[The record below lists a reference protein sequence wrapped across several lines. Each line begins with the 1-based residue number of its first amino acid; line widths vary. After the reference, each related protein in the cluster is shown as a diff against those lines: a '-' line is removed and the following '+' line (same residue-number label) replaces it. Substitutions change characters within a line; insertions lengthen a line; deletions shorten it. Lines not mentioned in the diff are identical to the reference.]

1 MPVSACHH
9 RAPPARISRRRARR
23 QRSRTIVGSLCAALA
38 TTPMLADD
46 TELFIADTRQFP
58 QARPNVLLIVDTSG
72 SLSEVIDAH
81 TGYDPTV
88 RYPGRCDHARVYWR
102 IGMGA
107 PPQCTTGRWFEH
119 NALVCKTALDAF
131 AQGLGRYVG
140 RLAQY
145 DPAAGA
151 AWKRLDELE
160 KTRWVECEDDGGYHG
175 DGADRLALYA
185 RDGDHRRPWSSE
197 QPDEIAWGQH
207 PADRLYTIHDGNYLN
222 WVHDSSS
229 VAATRLQVLK
239 DVATTL
245 LARINDVNVGVMV
258 TNFDQGGTL
267 IHRLEDVATA
277 RASLIES
284 IRGIRAAGW
293 APLAETLYEA
303 GQYFAGRAV
312 DYGGAQH
319 LSGPT
324 IDARATAGTETAYAS
339 PLRFGCQKNF
349 VVVLS
354 DGTPTLDT
362 DADAKIA
369 MLPGFSSLVGPGC
382 DGTGDG
388 ACLDDMAAYLYAAD
402 LDPGL
407 AGKQNVITHVVGFT
421 DDLPLLAST
430 AARGGGAY
438 FTTGDSA
445 SLLAALT
452 DVIFSITDT
461 QTSFTAATVP
471 VNSFNRVRNLGELY
485 LAVFRA
491 TDTARW
497 PGNIKKYR
505 LRGADG
511 TIVDA
516 GGRPAID
523 PRSAWFAPD
532 SRSFWSTAADG
543 SDVTLGGAAGKI
555 PEPAVRNVY
564 TYLGEA
570 LLTRPDNA
578 VQQSNT
584 RIDEALLGIGDPGDP
599 TRDELIDFIRG
610 SHDTGD
616 IGHTGQRPPPMGDPL
631 HAKPVVVAYGKTA
644 GGPGTQDRIVYAA
657 TNDGLLHA
665 IDAQTGVER
674 WAFLAPEFLEDQAIL
689 HANPALPSRHYG
701 IDGNLRAYVHADA
714 DGVIEHGRGERVYLF
729 FGMRRG
735 GSSYYGLDV
744 TRPDSPR
751 VLWRTDASVLP
762 GLGQSWSTPAP
773 ARIEIEGA
781 RQNDRLLV
789 LVFGGGYDPTQDRP
803 QASTDRKG
811 NAIFIVDALNGELL
825 WHASRSGSN
834 FDTPDMAY
842 SIPADIRVLDLD
854 ADGLAD
860 RLYAADLGGQV
871 WRFDVFNGQPAARV
885 IHGGVFARLGAVP
898 NSAPSPAETRRFYY
912 APDVA
917 LASSGDRRFIHIGIG
932 SGHRARPNSLVSHD
946 HFYALRDH
954 AVFRPLKPSE
964 YAAMVPI
971 RGADL
976 ADITGNLRRSLPPD
990 GPGWRL
996 QLNDGGWRG
1005 EKVLAESRTFNN
1017 QVFFTTYVPPAQV
1030 TTEDCRPRPGTN
1042 RLYVVDIFNGD
1053 PVRDF
1058 DGVGEDSGLTEADR
1072 YREIPGSIPA
1082 EVVFLF
1088 PPSDDPDCMGPQC
1101 APAPLACAGLLCLP
1115 SGFENAPVR
1124 TYWRQENVQ

>member
-1 MPVSACHH
+1 
-9 RAPPARISRRRARR
+9 
-23 QRSRTIVGSLCAALA
+23 
-38 TTPMLADD
+38 MLADD

-58 QARPNVLLIVDTSG
+58 EARPNVLLIVDTSG

-81 TGYDPTV
+81 TGYDPAV
-88 RYPGRCDHARVYWR
+88 RYMGRCDHARVYWR

-107 PPQCTTGRWFEH
+107 PPQCTTRRWFEH

-175 DGADRLALYA
+175 DGTDRLALYA

-207 PADRLYTIHDGNYLN
+207 PADRLYTVHDGNYLN

-267 IHRLEDVATA
+267 VHPLEDVATA
-277 RASLIES
+277 RASLIDS
-284 IRGIRAAGW
+284 INGIRAGGW
-293 APLAETLYEA
+293 TPLAETLYEA

-312 DYGGAQH
+312 DYGGARY
-319 LSGPT
+319 LSAST
-324 IDARATAGTETAYAS
+324 TDARNTARIDAAYAS
-339 PLRFGCQKNF
+339 PLRYGCQKNF
-349 VVVLS
+349 VVLLS

-369 MLPGFSSLVGPGC
+369 MLPGFASLVGPGC

-407 AGKQNVITHVVGFT
+407 AGRQNVITHVVGFT
-421 DDLPLLAST
+421 ADVALLSST

-471 VNSFNRVRNLGELY
+471 VNSFNRVRNLDELY

-516 GGRPAID
+516 RGRPAID

-570 LLTRPDNA
+570 LLTHPDNA

-631 HAKPVVVAYGKTA
+631 HAKPVVVRTAKRRAAPGRRTGSSTRQPTTVCCMPSTRRQASSVGPSLRRNSSKTRRYSMPTLHRPPDTMASMATFVRTCTRTPMVSSSMGKANGFTSSSA
-644 GGPGTQDRIVYAA
+644 CAA
-657 TNDGLLHA
+657 A
-665 IDAQTGVER
+665 
-674 WAFLAPEFLEDQAIL
+674 APRTTDWTSQG
-689 HANPALPSRHYG
+689 RTR
-701 IDGNLRAYVHADA
+701 RAYYGARTLQHCPDWDKV
-714 DGVIEHGRGERVYLF
+714 GQPPP
-729 FGMRRG
+729 RRG
-735 GSSYYGLDV
+735 LRSK
-744 TRPDSPR
+744 
-751 VLWRTDASVLP
+751 
-762 GLGQSWSTPAP
+762 AP
-773 ARIEIEGA
+773 ARTTACWCWYSAAATTRLRTDSRPAPIKKATQYSSSMPSMANCFGTRAGA
-781 RQNDRLLV
+781 DQISMR
-789 LVFGGGYDPTQDRP
+789 PTWPIRSPPTSGCSILTPTDSP
-803 QASTDRKG
+803 IGCMPPTWAAKSGDSTSSTD
-811 NAIFIVDALNGELL
+811 N
-825 WHASRSGSN
+825 
-834 FDTPDMAY
+834 
-842 SIPADIRVLDLD
+842 
-854 ADGLAD
+854 
-860 RLYAADLGGQV
+860 
-871 WRFDVFNGQPAARV
+871 
-885 IHGGVFARLGAVP
+885 
-898 NSAPSPAETRRFYY
+898 
-912 APDVA
+912 
-917 LASSGDRRFIHIGIG
+917 
-932 SGHRARPNSLVSHD
+932 
-946 HFYALRDH
+946 
-954 AVFRPLKPSE
+954 
-964 YAAMVPI
+964 
-971 RGADL
+971 
-976 ADITGNLRRSLPPD
+976 PP
-990 GPGWRL
+990 PG
-996 QLNDGGWRG
+996 
-1005 EKVLAESRTFNN
+1005 
-1017 QVFFTTYVPPAQV
+1017 
-1030 TTEDCRPRPGTN
+1030 
-1042 RLYVVDIFNGD
+1042 
-1053 PVRDF
+1053 
-1058 DGVGEDSGLTEADR
+1058 
-1072 YREIPGSIPA
+1072 
-1082 EVVFLF
+1082 
-1088 PPSDDPDCMGPQC
+1088 
-1101 APAPLACAGLLCLP
+1101 
-1115 SGFENAPVR
+1115 
-1124 TYWRQENVQ
+1124 